1 MKEFIKR
8 SISGFFFVL
17 IILVAIWAHEFSFYA
32 LLLIILVFSLN
43 EFYKLLYKLKF
54 HPYKLFGILAAI
66 LSFTLNSLVA
76 FNFIDAHFMYVNL
89 LIISSLPIVPLL
101 YHPANFTQSWASTL
115 LGWIYILIPLSSFI
129 FLSRMGGSYLPQLV
143 MGIFV
148 IIWANDSFAYITG
161 SLLGKHKMFPE
172 ISPKKSWEGFA
183 GGLLLSMGM
192 SLILSRFFNALSS
205 SEWLYLTILIVLTG
219 TLGDFIES
227 AIKRNAGVKDSGKMM
242 PGHGG
247 FLDRFDSLLFAL
259 PFVYL
264 YILYIFK

>member
-1 MKEFIKR
+1 
-8 SISGFFFVL
+8 
-17 IILVAIWAHEFSFYA
+17 
-32 LLLIILVFSLN
+32 
-43 EFYKLLYKLKF
+43 
-54 HPYKLFGILAAI
+54 
-66 LSFTLNSLVA
+66 
-76 FNFIDAHFMYVNL
+76 
-89 LIISSLPIVPLL
+89 
-101 YHPANFTQSWASTL
+101 
-115 LGWIYILIPLSSFI
+115 
-129 FLSRMGGSYLPQLV
+129 MGGSYLPQIV
-143 MGIFV
+143 TGIFV
-148 IIWANDSFAYITG
+148 IIWANDSFAYLTG

-172 ISPKKSWEGFA
+172 ISPKKTWEGFT

-227 AIKRNAGVKDSGKMM
+227 AIKRNAGVKDSGKLM

-264 YILYIFK
+264 YMLYLFK